1 MTRDPHPRAD
11 NPRALSPE
19 VFAQLGTGHVGYLR
33 QISSDDLHRLFPG
46 TPEMARGLRL
56 WALLGADG
64 NPILVSDSREA
75 AIANALET
83 ELIMVSVH

>member
-1 MTRDPHPRAD
+1 MTRDAHPRAA

-33 QISSDDLHRLFPG
+33 QISSDDLRRMFPD
-46 TPEMARGLRL
+46 TPELARGMRL

-64 NPILVSDSREA
+64 NPIIVADSREA

-83 ELIMVSVH
+83 ELVMVSVH

>member
-1 MTRDPHPRAD
+1 MTRDANPRATLS
-11 NPRALSPE
+11 RALSPE
-19 VFAQLGTGHVGYLR
+19 VFAQLGAGHVGYLR
-33 QISSDDLHRLFPG
+33 QITSDDLRRLFPG

-64 NPILVSDSREA
+64 NPIVVSDSREA

-83 ELIMVSVH
+83 ELLMVSVH